1 MRNFLMSTS
10 KFESKT
16 ISTHRKQFLSKY
28 KITRTHFYS
37 QPTTQSF
44 SCLITEA
51 FHIDVFFNYSRATRN
66 YYFTEHSFINNLSLF
81 RLRKFKIDIKYIDSP
96 KGFQDEFDSC
106 FDRYSSDFVQT

>member
-44 SCLITEA
+44 SFLITEA
-51 FHIDVFFNYSRATRN
+51 FHIDVFLIIVEQLEITTSQNTAS
-66 YYFTEHSFINNLSLF
+66 
-81 RLRKFKIDIKYIDSP
+81 
-96 KGFQDEFDSC
+96 
-106 FDRYSSDFVQT
+106 